1 MFATHLD
8 ASQYGNPVQVER
20 RLSALMTSRVTCLLA
35 YADVQTSI
43 QNLARALATALPGV
57 PSLGCTSFM
66 GVCLPTGFR
75 RGVGLLAFEQHDG
88 MDVATTLIA
97 CNESNARAAADK
109 AAAHLEHQLG
119 GAPQMVLMHA
129 TPGFEEQLLE
139 GLQLRLPGVP
149 VFGGSAADDA
159 ISGQWSVFCNGRP
172 TNKGAVF
179 AGLRSL
185 RRIGGG
191 FVGGYLPSGRRG
203 IVTRA
208 DGRIVH
214 EIDGKPA
221 AAVYNQW
228 TNGAISAKLAS
239 GGRVIA
245 ETNLLPL
252 AREVE
257 GGGAMPRRL
266 LAHPESVIAST
277 ASLAFFSR
285 FRAGDPVLLM
295 TNTAAGLI
303 PRMRRATER
312 SVEGHLSPRGG
323 LLVYCAGCLGSTL
336 EDAADIGKQFRQVAG
351 DVPYVGIS
359 TFGEQGSF
367 FNRGSNY
374 HGNLMCSAVVFE

>member
-8 ASQYGNPVQVER
+8 ASHSSNPAQLER
-20 RLSALMTSRVTCLLA
+20 RLSTLATSRVTCVLA
-35 YADVQTSI
+35 YADVQTST
-43 QNLARALATALPGV
+43 QTLAGTLATALPGI
-57 PSLGCTSFM
+57 PSFGCTSFM
-66 GVCLPTGFR
+66 GVCLPTGFQ
-75 RGVGLLAFEQHDG
+75 RGVGVLAFEQNDG
-88 MDVATTLIA
+88 IDVASTLVA
-97 CNESNARAAADK
+97 CNESNARAVADK
-109 AAAHLEHQLG
+109 AAAHLEQQLG
-119 GAPQMVLMHA
+119 GVPQMVLMHA

-172 TNKGAVF
+172 TSRGAVF
-179 AGLRSL
+179 AGLRS
-185 RRIGGG
+185 RRRMGGG

-203 IVTRA
+203 VVTRA
-208 DGRIVH
+208 EGRIIH
-214 EIDGKPA
+214 EIDRKPA
-221 AAVYNQW
+221 AIVYNEW
-228 TNGAISAKLAS
+228 TGGAIAAKLAS

-257 GGGAMPRRL
+257 GSGAMPRRL
-266 LAHPESVIAST
+266 LAHPESVIAKT
-277 ASLAFFSR
+277 GSLAFFSR
-285 FRAGDPVLLM
+285 FRTGDPVLLM
-295 TNTAAGLI
+295 TSTAAGLI

-312 SVEGHLSPRGG
+312 ALEGHLSPRGG

-336 EDAADIGKQFRQVAG
+336 SEAADIGKQFRQVAG

-367 FNRGSNY
+367 FNKGSNY